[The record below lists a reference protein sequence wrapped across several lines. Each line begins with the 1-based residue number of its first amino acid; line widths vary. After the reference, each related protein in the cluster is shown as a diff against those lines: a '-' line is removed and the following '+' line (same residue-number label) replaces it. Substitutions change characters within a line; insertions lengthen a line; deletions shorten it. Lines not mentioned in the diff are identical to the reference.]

1 MWSVHAIQASSNV
14 LSQLL
19 DLLLEVNES
28 SRVPIHLRYDLRSPT
43 PSESALP
50 GLEPDLPAR
59 KTYDTSSV
67 QAALE
72 EAKTELETGQIS
84 PRSYNKLEAAINET
98 LQNPVSLSD
107 LRRTTHSRLSSVKE
121 LPHDIGEALPA
132 GYLTFEHEEEYLSA
146 LDAAA
151 GLPPSSSH
159 TQPDSHPIR
168 SNEKEKELALRN
180 PVSVYNWLRKNHPS
194 IFLQDSDS
202 SPDKPTTKPS
212 GTSRSAKKAASA
224 VKAEEEV
231 LDEAGNIIG
240 GIPVEAPA
248 RSKRKREDEPYRPKG
263 GSSRPSKRKK
273 TSVGQNEKPHVGEDE
288 GL

>member
-1 MWSVHAIQASSNV
+1 M
-14 LSQLL
+14 
-19 DLLLEVNES
+19 LETNES
-28 SRVPIHLRYDLRSPT
+28 SRIPIHLRYDLRSPT

-50 GLEPDLPAR
+50 GLEPDLPAS
-59 KTYDTSSV
+59 KTYDTSSTR
-67 QAALE
+67 AALE

-84 PRSYNKLEAAINET
+84 PRSYNKLEVAINET

-107 LRRTTHSRLSSVKE
+107 LHRTTHSQLGSVE
-121 LPHDIGEALPA
+121 TLPHDIGDTLPA
-132 GYLTFEHEEEYLSA
+132 GYLTFEHEDEYLSA
-146 LDAAA
+146 LD
-151 GLPPSSSH
+151 GVPPSSSQ

-202 SPDKPTTKPS
+202 SPDKPTTKSS

-273 TSVGQNEKPHVGEDE
+273 TSVGQSEKPHVGEDE

>member
-1 MWSVHAIQASSNV
+1 MTQVSSNV

-28 SRVPIHLRYDLRSPT
+28 SRIPIHLRYDLRSPT
-43 PSESALP
+43 PSESAIP
-50 GLEPDLPAR
+50 GLEPDLPTR
-59 KTYDTSSV
+59 KTYDTSSAR
-67 QAALE
+67 AALE

-84 PRSYNKLEAAINET
+84 PRSYNKLEVAINET

-107 LRRTTHSRLSSVKE
+107 LRCTTHSQLGSVKA
-121 LPHDIGEALPA
+121 LPHDIGDALPA

-151 GLPPSSSH
+151 GVPPSSSQM
-159 TQPDSHPIR
+159 QPDSHPIR

-202 SPDKPTTKPS
+202 SPDKPTTKSS
-212 GTSRSAKKAASA
+212 GGSRSAKKAASV

-231 LDEAGNIIG
+231 LDEAGNIVG
-240 GIPVEAPA
+240 GIPAEAPQ

-273 TSVGQNEKPHVGEDE
+273 TSVGQSEKPHLGEDE